1 MKDKDL
7 EAIYVVMYD
16 IGYNDKEIDKILYDS
31 NLVFIKENTLLKKI
45 NCIYNLLISLEYS
58 RADVIKMTKSLPA
71 LYSYSIENIKQK
83 IEDLISLGYSRADV
97 IKMTK
102 LLPALYSYSIENI
115 KQKIEDLI
123 SLGYSRADVIK
134 MTKSLPALYG
144 YNIENIKQKIT
155 FLRTIDLG
163 FVVIEDTKQLMQSI
177 DLTYARYMFFKEKG
191 IEVTRDNYRRLF
203 YNAKI
208 FEKQYGIDKS
218 SLLEKY
224 NYQEY
229 LNSKNNT
236 NTL

>member
-7 EAIYVVMYD
+7 EAIYAVMYD

-58 RADVIKMTKSLPA
+58 RADVIKMTKS
-71 LYSYSIENIKQK
+71 
-83 IEDLISLGYSRADV
+83 
-97 IKMTK
+97 
-102 LLPALYSYSIENI
+102 LPALYSYSIENI

-203 YNAKI
+203 YDAKI

-229 LNSKNNT
+229 FNSKKSANII
-236 NTL
+236 

>member
-7 EAIYVVMYD
+7 ETIYVVMYD

-102 LLPALYSYSIENI
+102 LLPALY
-115 KQKIEDLI
+115 
-123 SLGYSRADVIK
+123 
-134 MTKSLPALYG
+134 G

-229 LNSKNNT
+229 LNSKKSANII
-236 NTL
+236 